1 MSRILDAR
9 ILVGR
14 ETGLAYPSGIL
25 YDGQNRNLWIVDMG
39 NRRLVCFDQ
48 IRHGFQSFDT
58 SPVFR
63 RPLAITRLDGR
74 LVVSDALDK
83 TIWIRQ
89 TDKTWDSLVS
99 PDELT
104 PPLDFPGSVAADQWG
119 NLYFT
124 DSITTGFAAETVR
137 GDLPYWTGFPAG
149 SRMG

>member
-74 LVVSDALDK
+74 LVVSDALDN

-104 PPLDFPGSVAADQWG
+104 PPLDFPEASPPTNGETCISRI
-119 NLYFT
+119 
-124 DSITTGFAAETVR
+124 SITTGFAAETVR